1 MRSDKEVHIMME
13 EHVVL
18 SERPEDQL
26 KAVFCQCV
34 QNIKLLDDKSR
45 RIADAL
51 IEKMT
56 PLIMK
61 NSVQK

>member
-26 KAVFCQCV
+26 KAVEWAREQKKK
-34 QNIKLLDDKSR
+34 ILDDKSR

-51 IEKMT
+51 MEKCA
-56 PLIMK
+56 
-61 NSVQK
+61 

>member
-26 KAVFCQCV
+26 KAVEWA
-34 QNIKLLDDKSR
+34 R
-45 RIADAL
+45 
-51 IEKMT
+51 E
-56 PLIMK
+56 
-61 NSVQK
+61 QKKTFQVKPMYHL